1 MTCADG
7 AKTNVKNFAKV
18 PRTAVLGNIVLL
30 SAKNL
35 ADISTECFRVKV
47 IFPHKRATI
56 KAVADMIDHCC
67 IGRHIDGETHNYALR
82 NNYAVY
88 R

>member
-7 AKTNVKNFAKV
+7 AKTNVKNFAKYRA
-18 PRTAVLGNIVLL
+18 PQYLAILFCYQQ
-30 SAKNL
+30 KNL